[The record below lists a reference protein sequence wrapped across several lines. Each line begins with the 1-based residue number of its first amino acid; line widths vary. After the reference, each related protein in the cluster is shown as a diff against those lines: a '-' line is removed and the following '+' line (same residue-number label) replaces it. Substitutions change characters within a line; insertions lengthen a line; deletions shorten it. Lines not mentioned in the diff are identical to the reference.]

1 MRITPQRDGVRGTH
15 TLPYHKLRPD
25 LLRPSGQLALS
36 DFRIK
41 IVSPDDDLEIRSQI
55 ILQNGRDAAVTAPA
69 HSVDIKYNVFSH
81 PLFFGDQVAHRQIDK
96 YVPQETGQ
104 EYERP
109 VGTFDKRDDDR
120 QSNDDQKGDPLRHLQ
135 FRGFLSATELH

>member
-55 ILQNGRDAAVTAPA
+55 ILQMDGMR
-69 HSVDIKYNVFSH
+69 
-81 PLFFGDQVAHRQIDK
+81 
-96 YVPQETGQ
+96 
-104 EYERP
+104 
-109 VGTFDKRDDDR
+109 
-120 QSNDDQKGDPLRHLQ
+120 
-135 FRGFLSATELH
+135 LSPPPPIPWT